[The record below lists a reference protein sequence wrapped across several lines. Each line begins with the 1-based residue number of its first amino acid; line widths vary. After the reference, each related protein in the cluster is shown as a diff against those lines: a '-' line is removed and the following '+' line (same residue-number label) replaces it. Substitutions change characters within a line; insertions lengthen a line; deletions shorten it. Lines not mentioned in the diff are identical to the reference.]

1 MIKQKYLR
9 KLSNFSENDL
19 KENQNSNQRFFD
31 DMNSDYRKMDTL
43 MDLMRFS
50 EKLIMRRSVR
60 IRRLR
65 RRRNNIR
72 IERRV
77 EKSRICVCIKRKEA
91 IIKNQDKVC
100 FWSSNFQ

>member
-1 MIKQKYLR
+1 MYMIKQKYLR

-31 DMNSDYRKMDTL
+31 DMSCDYRKMDTL
-43 MDLMRFS
+43 MDLMKFS
-50 EKLIMRRSVR
+50 KKKLIMRRSVR

-72 IERRV
+72 IERRI

-91 IIKNQDKVC
+91 IIKN
-100 FWSSNFQ
+100 

>member
-1 MIKQKYLR
+1 MYMIKQKYLR

-19 KENQNSNQRFFD
+19 KENQNSNQRYFD
-31 DMNSDYRKMDTL
+31 DMNRDYRKMDTL

-72 IERRV
+72 IKRRI
-77 EKSRICVCIKRKEA
+77 EKSRIV
-91 IIKNQDKVC
+91 
-100 FWSSNFQ
+100 

>member
-1 MIKQKYLR
+1 MYMIKQKYLR

-31 DMNSDYRKMDTL
+31 DMNRDYRKMDTL

-72 IERRV
+72 IERRI
-77 EKSRICVCIKRKEA
+77 EKSRIV
-91 IIKNQDKVC
+91 
-100 FWSSNFQ
+100 

>member
-1 MIKQKYLR
+1 MYMIKQKYLR

-31 DMNSDYRKMDTL
+31 DMNRDYRKIDTL

-72 IERRV
+72 IGRRI
-77 EKSRICVCIKRKEA
+77 EKSRIV
-91 IIKNQDKVC
+91 
-100 FWSSNFQ
+100 

>member
-1 MIKQKYLR
+1 MYMIKQKYLR

-31 DMNSDYRKMDTL
+31 DMNRDYRKIDTL

-72 IERRV
+72 IGRRI
-77 EKSRICVCIKRKEA
+77 EKS
-91 IIKNQDKVC
+91 IIL
-100 FWSSNFQ
+100 

>member
-1 MIKQKYLR
+1 MYMIKQKYLR

-19 KENQNSNQRFFD
+19 KENQNSNQRYFD
-31 DMNSDYRKMDTL
+31 DMNRDYWKMDTL

-72 IERRV
+72 IGRRI
-77 EKSRICVCIKRKEA
+77 EKSRIV
-91 IIKNQDKVC
+91 
-100 FWSSNFQ
+100 

>member
-1 MIKQKYLR
+1 MYMIKQKYLR

-31 DMNSDYRKMDTL
+31 DMNRDYRKIDTL

-50 EKLIMRRSVR
+50 KKLIMRRSVR

-72 IERRV
+72 IGRRI
-77 EKSRICVCIKRKEA
+77 EKS
-91 IIKNQDKVC
+91 IIL
-100 FWSSNFQ
+100 

>member
-1 MIKQKYLR
+1 MYMIKQKYLR

-19 KENQNSNQRFFD
+19 KENQNSNQRYFD
-31 DMNSDYRKMDTL
+31 DMNRDYRKMDML

-72 IERRV
+72 IER
-77 EKSRICVCIKRKEA
+77 
-91 IIKNQDKVC
+91 N
-100 FWSSNFQ
+100 NH